1 MNKNLIFA
9 LSIFVFFLQS
19 CSSLYEDQNYS
30 GHYKVGQPYKVN
42 NVTYRPKEV
51 LHYEEIGLASWYGPG
66 FHGNK
71 TANGEIFNQ
80 KKLTAA
86 HNTLP
91 LPSLV
96 QVTNLHNKKS
106 IIVKVND
113 RGPFA
118 RNKKNR
124 IIDLSE
130 KAAELLGMKNNG
142 VAVVQVKLLHQ
153 ETATLHKK
161 LKLLNSP
168 FKHREDIT
176 S

>member
-9 LSIFVFFLQS
+9 ISIFVFFLQS
-19 CSSLYEDQNYS
+19 CSSLYEDQSYS

-42 NVTYRPKEV
+42 NVQYHPKEV
-51 LHYEEIGLASWYGPG
+51 MSYEAVGLASWYGPG
-66 FHGNK
+66 FHGK
-71 TANGEIFNQ
+71 TTANGEVFNQ
-80 KKLTAA
+80 RKLTAA

-96 QVTNLHNKKS
+96 QVTNLQNKKS

-118 RNKKNR
+118 RNKKSR

-130 KAAELLGMKNNG
+130 KAAELLGMKNSG
-142 VAVVQVKLLHQ
+142 IAVVKVTLLHQ
-153 ETATLHKK
+153 ETAKLHQK
-161 LKLLNSP
+161 LKLLKSP
-168 FKHREDIT
+168 FKHREEVV